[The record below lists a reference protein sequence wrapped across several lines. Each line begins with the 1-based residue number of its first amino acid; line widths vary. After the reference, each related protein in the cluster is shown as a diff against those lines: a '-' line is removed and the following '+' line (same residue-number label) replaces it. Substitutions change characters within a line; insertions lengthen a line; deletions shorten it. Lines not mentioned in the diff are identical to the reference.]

1 MSRKKKLLGFDLDEL
16 ITESLDGLFESSFS
30 DKTGDELDELLNQ
43 QKMGA
48 ALKKHKSRF
57 SKKGKQK
64 AGDEGDEGSTKT
76 VKVKPEKIPDID
88 AKAIRDKIDNIRAG
102 RSLKQDDVKEALN
115 AYFQKLNGPERIALF
130 AFLTGLEKILGD
142 ASTKVKPPHVEP
154 YNIDME
160 QDQDQSTV
168 DKKKKSQPRGTKN
181 VSKDKKSENPIIVG
195 ESQDKRNIL
204 KVIKSTRRR

>member
-16 ITESLDGLFESSFS
+16 IASSIDTLFESTFT

-43 QKMGA
+43 QKMGD

-57 SKKGKQK
+57 SKKGKQS

-88 AKAIRDKIDNIRAG
+88 ARAIRDKIDNIRAG
-102 RSLKQDDVKEALN
+102 RSLKQADVKEALN

-130 AFLTGLEKILGD
+130 EFLTGLEKILGD
-142 ASTKVKPPHVEP
+142 ASKKVKPPHVEP

-160 QDQDQSTV
+160 QDQDASTV

-195 ESQDKRNIL
+195 ERADTRS
-204 KVIKSTRRR
+204 IKAKLWRK

>member
-1 MSRKKKLLGFDLDEL
+1 MSRKKKLLGYDLDAL
-16 ITESLDGLFESSFS
+16 IASSLDMLFESSMS

-43 QKMGA
+43 NKMQDA
-48 ALKKHKSRF
+48 MKKHKSRF
-57 SKKGKQK
+57 SKNGKQK
-64 AGDEGDEGSTKT
+64 AGDEGDESSTKQ

-102 RSLKQDDVKEALN
+102 RSLKQQDVKEALN

-142 ASTKVKPPHVEP
+142 ASKKVKPPHVDP

-160 QDQDQSTV
+160 QDKEADGGERNPNQEAP
-168 DKKKKSQPRGTKN
+168 KSYQKIKN
-181 VSKDKKSENPIIVG
+181 QKT
-195 ESQDKRNIL
+195 Q
-204 KVIKSTRRR
+204 

>member
-1 MSRKKKLLGFDLDEL
+1 MGRKKKLLGFDLDEL

-57 SKKGKQK
+57 SKQGKQK
-64 AGDEGDEGSTKT
+64 AGDEGDEGSTKQ
-76 VKVKPEKIPDID
+76 VKVKHEKIPDID
-88 AKAIRDKIDNIRAG
+88 AKSIRDKIDNIRAG

-142 ASTKVKPPHVEP
+142 ASKKAKPPHHEP

-160 QDQDQSTV
+160 HDEEV
-168 DKKKKSQPRGTKN
+168 GGRPKKKQPRGTKN
-181 VSKDKKSENPIIVG
+181 ISKDKKSENPIIVG

-204 KVIKSTRRR
+204 KVINSKRRR

>member
-16 ITESLDGLFESSFS
+16 IQSSIDTLFESQMS

-43 QKMGA
+43 QKMGDA
-48 ALKKHKSRF
+48 MKRHKSRF

-64 AGDEGDEGSTKT
+64 AGDEGDEGGSSKT

-160 QDQDQSTV
+160 QDQDASTV

-195 ESQDKRNIL
+195 ERAD
-204 KVIKSTRRR
+204 TRSIRSKLWR